1 MKDDVFVSDNWRN
14 IIWNNRLNEIIDSRP
29 LECAFT
35 PNNQHI
41 NI

>member
-1 MKDDVFVSDNWRN
+1 MMSYWVLF
-14 IIWNNRLNEIIDSRP
+14 SRP

-41 NI
+41 PQMSTF

>member
-1 MKDDVFVSDNWRN
+1 MKQKMSKFTPAMKQICIFVTVN
-14 IIWNNRLNEIIDSRP
+14 SRP